1 MTTSSPLPAAGPATL
16 LRALFKGAR
25 AAEPAAAIAS
35 RYALDRLD
43 AAQLARYNA
52 LLGFD
57 ADALPVSFYY
67 LPTQR
72 AHMATMLGDEFPFRL
87 AGMIHVEND
96 IREVRA
102 PDRAQPMEL
111 ATQVVIEPAAANG
124 ARHCELLTVG
134 SQAGLPVFEC
144 RSRYLAV
151 RGKRRAASGPQAG
164 ELPAQEA
171 GQPAG
176 EWLLAEGA
184 GRQYASV
191 SGDWNPIHLWPWSA
205 RLLGMRQPIIHG
217 MHTVAKACAL
227 IERRQGRRL
236 TAITARF
243 RAPIALGSTAALRL
257 VEPAGGYQVWVG
269 GKLAVEGRPG

>member
-1 MTTSSPLPAAGPATL
+1 MTTSLPLPAVGPATL

-25 AAEPAAAIAS
+25 AAQPSAPITS
-35 RYALDRLD
+35 RYVLERFD
-43 AAQLARYNA
+43 AADLARYNA
-52 LLGFD
+52 LLGFA

-96 IREVRA
+96 IREMHP
-102 PDRAQPMEL
+102 PDRSLPMQL

-124 ARHCELLTVG
+124 ARYCELLTVG
-134 SQAGLPVFEC
+134 SQSGQPVFEC

-151 RGKRRAASGPQAG
+151 RGKRRAEAGSQAG

-171 GQPAG
+171 GRAAG
-176 EWLLAEGA
+176 EWLLAAGA

-205 RLLGMRQPIIHG
+205 RLLGMKQPIIHG
-217 MHTVAKACAL
+217 MHTVARVCAL
-227 IERRQGRRL
+227 IEQREGRRL
-236 TAITARF
+236 TAVTARF
-243 RAPIALGSTAALRL
+243 KAPIPLGATAELRL
-257 VEPAGGYQVWVG
+257 IEPAGGYQVWTG